1 MLVPVDARYLRSVW
15 DYVERGLLAIIDK
28 TRDDWIPADVYAEIR
43 GGVSRLFMM
52 EYGGE
57 RRGFVVVQ
65 LWPQYH
71 DGPRLFIRA
80 LWSEPGAL
88 VAHRADVYEDLDEL
102 ARSNGATAMRQ
113 LSPRRWDADGWT
125 LKQYIYE
132 REVEAT

>member
-43 GGVSRLFMM
+43 GGVS
-52 EYGGE
+52 
-57 RRGFVVVQ
+57 
-65 LWPQYH
+65 
-71 DGPRLFIRA
+71 RLFIRA

-125 LKQYIYE
+125 LKKYIYE